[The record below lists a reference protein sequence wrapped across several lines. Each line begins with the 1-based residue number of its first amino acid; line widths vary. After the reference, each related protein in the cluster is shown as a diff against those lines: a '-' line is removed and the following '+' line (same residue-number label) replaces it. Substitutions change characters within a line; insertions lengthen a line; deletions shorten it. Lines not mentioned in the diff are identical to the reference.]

1 MTSISKL
8 IISFDEDAF
17 EFSIK
22 QVERFDQLA
31 SIYL

>member
-8 IISFDEDAF
+8 IISFDKEVF
-17 EFSIK
+17 EFSTK
-22 QVERFDQLA
+22 QVERFDPLA